1 MPPKK
6 KHAPHK
12 KRKYTQKQKQKQKQS
27 VNVKVS
33 TSGGGSG
40 GGTSFIPM
48 PASSTPQ
55 FDVNQLLQGI
65 ATIRP
70 PPTVPAPI
78 AAAVNQPIASRAS
91 PFIARETRPNIGG
104 ISTGTQTE
112 EPMLMP
118 SVRSSEQASMGP
130 PTGGF
135 SQPRSRVSFFGGN
148 SSAASE
154 SEPEM
159 ESSSSKKKGR
169 PVGSKN
175 KPKPVFATATAYAEP
190 MSFSSSS
197 ARSVPNYFESDIPS
211 EDESRNNAQAAY
223 ERLKEQKERNMGMS
237 FA

>member
-6 KHAPHK
+6 KRAPPK

-33 TSGGGSG
+33 TGGGG

-48 PASSTPQ
+48 PTSSTPQ
-55 FDVNQLLQGI
+55 FDVNQLLQGLG
-65 ATIRP
+65 AIRP

-78 AAAVNQPIASRAS
+78 AEAVKQPIASRAS
-91 PFIARETRPNIGG
+91 PFIVRETRPNIGG
-104 ISTGTQTE
+104 ISRGTDIE
-112 EPMLMP
+112 EQYLMP
-118 SVRSSEQASMGP
+118 TVRTSETLSMGP

-135 SQPRSRVSFFGGN
+135 SQPRGRVSFFGGE

-154 SEPEM
+154 SEPEI

-169 PVGSKN
+169 PIGSKN
-175 KPKPVFATATAYAEP
+175 KPKPVFASVVSAEP

-197 ARSVPNYFESDIPS
+197 ARSVPSYFESDIPS
-211 EDESRNNAQAAY
+211 EVESRSSAQAAF
-223 ERLKEQKERNMGMS
+223 ERLKAQKERNLGMS
-237 FA
+237 FAE